1 MDDEDKWLLAIDI
14 FDEPRIDT
22 SSVEVSCKF
31 SQFGCQFKG
40 VKASREMREHMKSKS
55 QHHLSLMRQVV
66 KYQEERI
73 KKQHEIIAKHEGYL
87 TNIMQVIKDYK
98 EQFEEQRKQVNS
110 QKTMLK
116 DIQHDMTKLRATS
129 RKQNKNLS
137 ETIEELSGKFDQ
149 FLLDYSASKACDDL
163 QKSERYGE
171 HLWII
176 RNYSRRLRRIQLG
189 KSDDPIRSDPFYTGS
204 PGYRLCT
211 WVYLNGREKSLG
223 GAISVYGK
231 VMAGDFDS
239 ILRWPIRPQFTFT
252 LYQQNCGDSERK
264 DIVRRRR
271 VHEIKRDRDEKSTI
285 TRSNGGIPRPLG
297 DDRSIIVGF
306 DNFVTHEELHTC
318 GFLKGDNIFLKVEV
332 EINV

>member
-1 MDDEDKWLLAIDI
+1 
-14 FDEPRIDT
+14 
-22 SSVEVSCKF
+22 
-31 SQFGCQFKG
+31 
-40 VKASREMREHMKSKS
+40 MKSKS
-55 QHHLSLMRQVV
+55 QHHISLMRQVV
-66 KYQEERI
+66 KYQEEKIR
-73 KKQHEIIAKHEGYL
+73 KQHEIIAKHERYI
-87 TNIMQVIKDYK
+87 TNIMQIIKHYK
-98 EQFEEQRKQVNS
+98 EEFDEQRKQVNG

-116 DIQHDMTKLRATS
+116 DIQQDVTKLRVTS

-149 FLLDYSASKACDDL
+149 FLLDYSASKASADL
-163 QKSERYGE
+163 KESERYGE

-204 PGYRLCT
+204 PGYRLCI
-211 WVYLNGREKSLG
+211 WVYLNGRGKSLG
-223 GAISVYGK
+223 SAISVYGK
-231 VMAGDFDS
+231 VMAGDFDP

-252 LYQQNCGDSERK
+252 LYEQNRGDSERK
-264 DIVRRRR
+264 DIVRQRR
-271 VHEIKRDRDEKSTI
+271 VHDIKRDHDEKSI
-285 TRSNGGIPRPLG
+285 TRTNGGIPRPLG

-306 DNFVTHEELHTC
+306 DNFVTHEELLTS